1 MNWHTIFF
9 LIGALAACA
18 AAVGMVFS
26 RNMTRMAMLLVA
38 SLGSVA
44 LLFFLAGADFVGALQ
59 LMVYVGGT
67 LVLIIFGVMMTASGA
82 RGGLSTRCMNG
93 MLATLA
99 ACSLLLLLLIVSG
112 VLCPTNIDSAYC
124 EATIGCGGCERG
136 DFAVESVQPTDAGVT
151 GGVTNAASA
160 ETQKALLATAK
171 RESMRA
177 NSEKTFAPTS
187 GALGSALIGVRTDM
201 LANVDHEHEC
211 DASGEACHHTP
222 STGYMLPF
230 EIVSVHLVVVLL
242 AAAYLAR
249 AKKVRVE
256 KTSTVA

>member
-112 VLCPTNIDSAYC
+112 VLCPMNIDSAYC

-136 DFAVESVQPTDAGVT
+136 NFAVEPVQSTDADVMGDTANV
-151 GGVTNAASA
+151 VDA
-160 ETQKALLATAK
+160 EAQKALLATAK
-171 RESMRA
+171 RESMRE
-177 NSEKTFAPTS
+177 NSEKSFAPTS
-187 GALGSALIGVRTDM
+187 GALGSALIGVRTDT
-201 LANVDHEHEC
+201 LAGADHEHC
-211 DASGEACHHTP
+211 DAVEGECHHTP

-230 EIVSVHLVVVLL
+230 EVVSVHLVIVLL

-256 KTSTVA
+256 KTSTV

>member
-9 LIGALAACA
+9 LIGAFAACA

-26 RNMTRMAMLLVA
+26 RNMTRMAMLLVG

-82 RGGLSTRCMNG
+82 RGGLAARCMNG

-99 ACSLLLLLLIVSG
+99 GSSLLLLLLIVSG
-112 VLCPTNIDSAYC
+112 VLCPMNIDSAYC
-124 EATIGCGGCERG
+124 EAPVGCGGCERG
-136 DFAVESVQPTDAGVT
+136 DFGEGGDSAANSTNGTAV
-151 GGVTNAASA
+151 ASTVDA
-160 ETQKALLATAK
+160 ETRAAQLVAAK
-171 RESMRA
+171 RESMRE
-177 NSEKTFAPTS
+177 NSEKPFPPTS
-187 GALGSALIGVRTDM
+187 GALGSALAGVRTDT
-201 LANVDHEHEC
+201 LAGVDHEHC
-211 DASGEACHHTP
+211 DAADETCHHTP
-222 STGYMLPF
+222 GTGYMLPF

-249 AKKVRVE
+249 AKKVRAE
-256 KTSTVA
+256 KQSTTV